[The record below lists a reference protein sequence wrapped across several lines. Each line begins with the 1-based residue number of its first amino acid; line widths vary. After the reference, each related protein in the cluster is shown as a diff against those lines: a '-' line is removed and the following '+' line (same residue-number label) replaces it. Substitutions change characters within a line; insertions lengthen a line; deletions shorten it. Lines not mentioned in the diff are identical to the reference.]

1 MNWDKPGTF
10 STQTAKE
17 EAEKGVEFLRK
28 RANEIRTCNYQM
40 PFADLHEHYAG
51 AISAYLSLLEEGS
64 NANRL
69 TIQALEAIVYG
80 GVSK

>member
-1 MNWDKPGTF
+1 MINWDAPGTF

-17 EAEKGVEFLRK
+17 EAEKGIEFLRK

-51 AISAYLSLLEEGS
+51 AISAYLSLLEEGIKARELS
-64 NANRL
+64 
-69 TIQALEAIVYG
+69 IQAFENILKG
-80 GVSK
+80 K